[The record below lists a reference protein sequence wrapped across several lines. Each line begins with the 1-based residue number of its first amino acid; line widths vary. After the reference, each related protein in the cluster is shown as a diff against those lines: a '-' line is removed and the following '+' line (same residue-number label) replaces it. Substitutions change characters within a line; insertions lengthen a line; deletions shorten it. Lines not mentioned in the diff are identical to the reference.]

1 MYIEAATRPGQLLRR
16 LTPPDA
22 DDGPLLARFA
32 ADRDAAAFAALVRR
46 HGPLVLAVCRRVCGH
61 PQDAEDA
68 FQAVFLV
75 LARKAGQLRDPGRLG
90 NWLYGVAAKVASRAR
105 RAAARRRVRE
115 VQAVDPPDPA
125 APDAAPPDIGPALHE
140 ELAALPAHY
149 RDPIVLCD
157 LQGASR
163 ADAAKALGVP
173 EGTLSSR
180 LANGRKKLAERLTRR
195 GVALSAL
202 GVPGAVAEGRAAVP
216 ESLLQHTCGV
226 VAAWAAGAAVPA
238 AVVRLAA
245 GGFPVRSVLLG
256 GVLALSLVAGVV
268 AAGSGAN
275 PAAAPIPQPPPVVA
289 VAEEAQPPADP
300 KGPKTKVKTAGV
312 GAPRLQ
318 EAIDL
323 PVRNGRRVVWS
334 PAGDRF
340 VVTFPPEPGPGTAM
354 GPGGDGG
361 EALLVVRTDGQNGP
375 RVFGSTPGHAPDQFV
390 DFTPDGKELLLTRR
404 EYGLVSGRHLAS
416 FHGFGVVGRP
426 GPGGLLS
433 GPPAGPEDGEGGA
446 GPAGQRLSLV
456 PYSKR
461 FPLDNEQT
469 DDFAFAPDGKCYKTL
484 VVTRR
489 DETGIREVEVRRV
502 STETGKSLDPAE
514 KISGSFRTLR
524 LTADGKRVFHTHAQL
539 AYSVGCEGWTVSPD
553 VSLADPSESAAGQTP
568 LLVPSRDGGRVLY
581 GRSISKMVVLD
592 GATGKLL
599 PALEGV
605 DLVDA
610 QRVLAA
616 FSGDSRLLAASYTRF
631 EKREI
636 DPKNGFGRPRTEIKA
651 AEQRLAVWDTT
662 TGKLI
667 RSWPGR
673 VTALAFHP
681 SRPVLA
687 VLEPNGAQTRLGLWD
702 FAAE

>member
-1 MYIEAATRPGQLLRR
+1 MSATRPGQLLRR

-46 HGPLVLAVCRRVCGH
+46 HGPLVLAVCRRVTGH

-105 RAAARRRVRE
+105 RAAARRHVRE

-125 APDAAPPDIGPALHE
+125 APDAAPPDIGLALHE

-149 RDPIVLCD
+149 REPIVLCD

-163 ADAAKALGVP
+163 AEAAKALGIP

-202 GVPGAVAEGRAAVP
+202 GVPAAVAEGRAAVP
-216 ESLLQHTCGV
+216 EALVHHTCGV

-268 AAGSGAN
+268 IAGAGADPTAVPN
-275 PAAAPIPQPPPVVA
+275 PQPVA
-289 VAEEAQPPADP
+289 VAVAAEEPQPLADP
-300 KGPKTKVKTAGV
+300 KGPKAKAAGV

-318 EAIDL
+318 EALDL
-323 PVRNGRRVVWS
+323 PVRNGRRVIWS
-334 PAGDRF
+334 PVGDRF
-340 VVTFPPEPGPGTAM
+340 VVTYSPEGGGP
-354 GPGGDGG
+354 PGGMMGGGGSG
-361 EALLVVRTDGQNGP
+361 EALIVVRTDGGKGP
-375 RVFGSTPGHAPDQFV
+375 HVFDATRGHDPERFV
-390 DFTPDGKELLLTRR
+390 GFTPDGNELLLTCR

-416 FHGFGVVGRP
+416 TYVFGVIGRP
-426 GPGGLLS
+426 GPAGLLG
-433 GPPAGPEDGEGGA
+433 GPPADPEFGEGGA
-446 GPAGQRLSLV
+446 GPAGPALSLV
-456 PYSKR
+456 PYQKS
-461 FPLDNEQT
+461 FPLDNGQT
-469 DDFAFAPDGKCYKTL
+469 DDFAFAPDGKSYTTL

-489 DETGIREVEVRRV
+489 DDLGVRAAEVRRV
-502 STETGKSLDPAE
+502 STETGKTLETRSTLEGA
-514 KISGSFRTLR
+514 FRTLR
-524 LTADGKRVFHTHAQL
+524 LGGDGRQVFHVHAQV
-539 AYSVGCEGWTVSPD
+539 ANSVSNGDWSVAPD
-553 VSLADPSESAAGQTP
+553 IGQADAPAGDP
-568 LLVPSRDGGRVLY
+568 LLVPSRDGGRVLF
-581 GRSISKMVVLD
+581 GRGVSKLVVLD
-592 GATGKLL
+592 GATGKAL
-599 PALEGV
+599 PALEG
-605 DLVDA
+605 LG
-610 QRVLAA
+610 LADTKQAAVA
-616 FSGDSRLLAASYTRF
+616 FSADGRLLAASHNRF
-631 EKREI
+631 EMSETPLKGGGVQKSLVGGDR
-636 DPKNGFGRPRTEIKA
+636 
-651 AEQRLAVWDTT
+651 RLAVWDTT

-702 FAAE
+702 FSAE